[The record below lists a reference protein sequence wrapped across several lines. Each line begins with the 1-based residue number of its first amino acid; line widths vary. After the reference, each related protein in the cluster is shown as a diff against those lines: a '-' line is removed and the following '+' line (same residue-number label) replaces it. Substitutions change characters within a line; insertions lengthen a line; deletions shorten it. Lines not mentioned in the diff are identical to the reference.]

1 MDQTEGREI
10 KTTRIIDVAAAL
22 VFFRRRLLITQRPPG
37 GHLAGFWEFPGGK
50 VEPNESWEN
59 CLHRELL
66 EELRYDVRVGGLF
79 SEIVHHY
86 PEKSVRLRF
95 FCCTPCRPNSQP
107 VAMGCSA
114 YAWITRAEL
123 GHYAFPPADAKLLE
137 ALQADQR
144 IWKNPPRPEPTSQ
157 PS

>member
-1 MDQTEGREI
+1 MDQTESGEI

-22 VFFRRRLLITQRPPG
+22 VFFRRQLLITQRPPG

-50 VEPNESWEN
+50 VEPNESWED

-66 EELRYDVRVGGLF
+66 EELSYDVRVGDLF

-95 FCCTPCRPNSQP
+95 FHCTPSRPDSQP

-114 YAWITRAEL
+114 FAWITQAEL

-137 ALQADQR
+137 ALQTDLS
-144 IWKNPPRPEPTSQ
+144 IWKTLPRRVPTS
-157 PS
+157 PSS

>member
-1 MDQTEGREI
+1 MDQTESGEI

-22 VFFRRRLLITQRPPG
+22 VFFRQRLLITQRPPG

-50 VEPNESWEN
+50 VEPNESWED
-59 CLHRELL
+59 CLRRELL
-66 EELRYDVRVGGLF
+66 EELRYDVKVGGLF

-95 FCCTPCRPNSQP
+95 FYCTPSRPESQP

-114 YAWITRAEL
+114 FTWITQAEL
-123 GHYAFPPADAKLLE
+123 GHYTFPPADAKLLE
-137 ALQADQR
+137 ALQADLS
-144 IWKNPPRPEPTSQ
+144 IWKNLPRRLPTS
-157 PS
+157 PTS